1 MGPVRAGG
9 RGGSVI
15 VSGTGRDRPLYLS
28 LELRILDSF
37 EEFAGG
43 IETKALQL
51 APGTVASVCA
61 LSVQL
66 ASGMGHAG
74 RDGTWMI
81 SAALLASSSLSFSRD

>member
-1 MGPVRAGG
+1 VGG
-9 RGGSVI
+9 A
-15 VSGTGRDRPLYLS
+15 GRDRPLYLS

-37 EEFAGG
+37 EELAGG

-66 ASGMGHAG
+66 ASCMGHAG

-81 SAALLASSSLSFSRD
+81 SAALLASSSSSFDRD